1 MFCSKCGAPLNGA
14 AFCSACGTAANSA
27 PAQPYTT
34 PTQPTYGNTPYQTP
48 YGQPAPQITN
58 GLAVASLVVSLVCLA
73 PVGFIL
79 GLVALNQI
87 KESNNTQGGKGL
99 AIAGIT
105 IGAVYMV
112 IGFFWWV
119 AVASMTNPYYY

>member
-14 AFCSACGTAANSA
+14 AFCSACGTAVNAA
-27 PAQPYTT
+27 PAQPYTP
-34 PTQPTYGNTPYQTP
+34 PTQPTYGTTPYQQP
-48 YGQPAPQITN
+48 YGAPAPQTN
-58 GLAVASLVVSLVCLA
+58 GLAVASFVVSLVCLA

-87 KESNNTQGGKGL
+87 KESNNTQAGKGL
-99 AIAGIT
+99 AIAGVA

-119 AVASMTNPYYY
+119 AIASFTPAYYS

>member
-1 MFCSKCGAPLNGA
+1 
-14 AFCSACGTAANSA
+14 
-27 PAQPYTT
+27 
-34 PTQPTYGNTPYQTP
+34 
-48 YGQPAPQITN
+48 
-58 GLAVASLVVSLVCLA
+58 VASLVVSLVCLA

>member
-1 MFCSKCGAPLNGA
+1 
-14 AFCSACGTAANSA
+14 
-27 PAQPYTT
+27 
-34 PTQPTYGNTPYQTP
+34 
-48 YGQPAPQITN
+48 
-58 GLAVASLVVSLVCLA
+58 VASFVVSLVCLA

-119 AVASMTNPYYY
+119 AVASVTNSYY